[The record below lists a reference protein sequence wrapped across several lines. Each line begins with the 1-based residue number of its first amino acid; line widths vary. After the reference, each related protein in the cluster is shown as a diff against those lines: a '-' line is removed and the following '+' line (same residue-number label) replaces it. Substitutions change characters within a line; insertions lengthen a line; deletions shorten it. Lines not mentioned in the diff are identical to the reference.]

1 MKKPSSAIFEV
12 RDLGLIRRVRDD
24 EDDEEIQKPLEWSL
38 IRRLF
43 TYATPVKRKLT
54 ALTVMT
60 LIRSAQLPAFAWLTS
75 LIINGPIS
83 RGDLSALAYG
93 VGGYALL
100 ALWTDGMFH
109 FRQRYALEIGETVVN
124 GLRAELFTKTQR
136 QPMSFFHRVKLG
148 RIIGRFTSDVESL
161 RVGIQDV
168 LFVTAVQGGQMLFS
182 AVVMAW
188 SDWVL
193 FLVVLGLAPVLWV
206 INRHFRVK
214 LSHYSRAASDS
225 FSRVTAT
232 LAESVNGIRVT
243 QGFVRQETN
252 AGLFRHL
259 LADHSRYSIALAR
272 TSAIL
277 TPLLELNSQFFVAI
291 LLMFGGWRVYHGYM
305 DIGALIT
312 FLLLANQFFAPI
324 AIIGNQYNQALVA
337 MAGAERVFKLVDAKP
352 DWEDS
357 AGARALPDPRVGAVS
372 GLEFGVW
379 SSEPRGIAH
388 ANPPTPNS
396 KPQAPNSPSGAA
408 VPSGMQV
415 EFRNVSFGYD
425 PARLVLHDVSF
436 TARPG
441 QTIALVGHTG
451 SGKSSIINLAA
462 KFYLPTAGELLIDG
476 HEIRGLTSHSL
487 HRQMGMVQQ
496 QNFLFSGTVL
506 ENIRVAQPAAT
517 EEDVRAAAAAR
528 LYGYSG
534 CVAARAA
541 HRRRRARRG
550 AFRRAAPARL
560 LHSRPAGGSAAGD
573 PRRGNELDRRDDRGA
588 AAARIARAAAR
599 ANELRRGA
607 SFEHH
612 SPRGLRAGA
621 RPGPRDRTRHPRGI
635 AAPGRAL
642 RGALPAVRAGRRTS
656 VSAFHRGS
664 EFNLR
669 DGPRRF
675 PSRKLKIFLCKRRIF
690 PLEVP

>member
-1 MKKPSSAIFEV
+1 
-12 RDLGLIRRVRDD
+12 
-24 EDDEEIQKPLEWSL
+24 
-38 IRRLF
+38 
-43 TYATPVKRKLT
+43 
-54 ALTVMT
+54 
-60 LIRSAQLPAFAWLTS
+60 
-75 LIINGPIS
+75 
-83 RGDLSALAYG
+83 
-93 VGGYALL
+93 
-100 ALWTDGMFH
+100 
-109 FRQRYALEIGETVVN
+109 
-124 GLRAELFTKTQR
+124 
-136 QPMSFFHRVKLG
+136 
-148 RIIGRFTSDVESL
+148 
-161 RVGIQDV
+161 
-168 LFVTAVQGGQMLFS
+168 VQGGQMLFS

-357 AGARALPDPRVGAVS
+357 ADAQDLADPRAGAVLGS
-372 GLEFGVW
+372 GLGV
-379 SSEPRGIAH
+379 SGSENGADRGLEPGTQNPEPKAPAH
-388 ANPPTPNS
+388 PA
-396 KPQAPNSPSGAA
+396 
-408 VPSGMQV
+408 GMRV
-415 EFRNVSFGYD
+415 EFRHVSFGYD

-436 TARPG
+436 TALPG

-462 KFYLPTAGELLIDG
+462 KFYLPTAGELRIDDR
-476 HEIRGLTSHSL
+476 EIRSLTSRSL
-487 HRQMGMVQQ
+487 HQQMGIVQQ

-506 ENIRVAQPAAT
+506 ENIRVARPEAA
-517 EEDVRAAAAAR
+517 EDDVRQAAAQLDCLDILDA
-528 LYGYSG
+528 LP
-534 CVAARAA
+534 
-541 HRRRRARRG
+541 RG
-550 AFRRAAPARL
+550 
-560 LHSRPAGGSAAGD
+560 LHTDVG
-573 PRRGNELDRRDDRGA
+573 ERGA
-588 AAARIARAAAR
+588 ALSVGQRQLICFTRALIANPRLVILDEATSAIDAMTEARLQRALLALLRERTSFVVAHRLSTIRHADCVLVLDQGRVIERGTHAELLLHGGHYAALYRQ
-599 ANELRRGA
+599 
-607 SFEHH
+607 FVQVD
-612 SPRGLRAGA
+612 
-621 RPGPRDRTRHPRGI
+621 DRT
-635 AAPGRAL
+635 
-642 RGALPAVRAGRRTS
+642 
-656 VSAFHRGS
+656 
-664 EFNLR
+664 
-669 DGPRRF
+669 
-675 PSRKLKIFLCKRRIF
+675 
-690 PLEVP
+690 